1 MTPAQIV
8 DLYHAREHPRMCY
21 KHFRSHGLFAGS
33 GAVEAGILTRCCL

>member
-8 DLYHAREHPRMCY
+8 DLYHAREHPPDAH

-33 GAVEAGILTRCCL
+33 RAVEDGILTLRCL